1 VTVSRQTLDRLSG
14 ETGFRPDA
22 LEKVIRL
29 GELAADIGRQ
39 PTRPSSLAGDRT
51 WAVQRLTATASP

>member
-1 VTVSRQTLDRLSG
+1 MLDRLSG

-39 PTRPSSLAGDRT
+39 LTRPSSLAGDRT
-51 WAVQRLTATASP
+51 WAVQRLTDTAWP